1 MSKFDERIQR
11 ELEQKTN
18 ADVHELK
25 DDIWNEINKELFE
38 GRKTVMKRKKRWIP
52 AVLIA
57 AAAFVIA
64 FTLQTE
70 PGLALI
76 KGIKDMFVPE
86 KEIIQSIEGQ
96 DEPTEVHLNEG
107 KDSEYIIYVD
117 ESRYKMIK
125 GEDADLITTID
136 PLPGKY
142 PEVSMEIKQYP
153 SDKPE
158 TLVKELEEKLKVD
171 FPELRDIETVSEP
184 VEGFWLHGLTE
195 STWDGKIIDVYV
207 ISNGKDGSFV
217 ITENYFLEAAEGHGA
232 RFYHMLQSFEIIE

>member
-1 MSKFDERIQR
+1 MSKFDERIKK
-11 ELEQKTN
+11 ELEQQT
-18 ADVHELK
+18 DVDVRELK
-25 DDIWNEINKELFE
+25 DDIWNTINEELFE
-38 GRKTVMKRKKRWIP
+38 GRRTVVKRKKRWMP
-52 AVLIA
+52 ALLITA
-57 AAAFVIA
+57 AALVLA

-76 KGIKDMFVPE
+76 KGIKDMFAPE

-107 KDSEYIIYVD
+107 RNSEYIIYVD

-125 GEDADLITTID
+125 GEDADIITTIE
-136 PLPGKY
+136 PLPEKY
-142 PEVSMEIKQYP
+142 PEVSMEIRQYP
-153 SDKPE
+153 TDKPE
-158 TLVKELEEKLKVD
+158 TLVKEIEEKLKVE
-171 FPELRDIETVSEP
+171 FPDLRDIETVSEP

-195 STWDGKIIDVYV
+195 STWDGKVIDVYV

-217 ITENYFLEAAEGHGA
+217 ITKKYFLEAAEGHGA